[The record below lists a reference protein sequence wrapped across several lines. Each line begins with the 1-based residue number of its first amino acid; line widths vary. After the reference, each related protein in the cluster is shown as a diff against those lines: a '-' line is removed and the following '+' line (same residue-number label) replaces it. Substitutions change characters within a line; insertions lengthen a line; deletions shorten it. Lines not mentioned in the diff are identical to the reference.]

1 MVGLYSGGSN
11 SEGEVIGGR
20 DLITDTVGEGGSVWD
35 DFSDVLELSEED
47 SEEEDDEVLNKVIL
61 ASIVSTF

>member
-1 MVGLYSGGSN
+1 MYSGGSN

-20 DLITDTVGEGGSVWD
+20 DLITDTVGERISVSD

-47 SEEEDDEVLNKVIL
+47 SEEEDEEVLSRVIL
-61 ASIVSTF
+61 VSIVSTF